1 MSTPIFFRYF
11 ENIELRLGGV
21 IELFESSRVQYLNC
35 CDWTMIP
42 RQFLTTILSL
52 LYM

>member
-21 IELFESSRVQYLNC
+21 IELFEKVEYNTSIVVIGQ
-35 CDWTMIP
+35 
-42 RQFLTTILSL
+42 
-52 LYM
+52 